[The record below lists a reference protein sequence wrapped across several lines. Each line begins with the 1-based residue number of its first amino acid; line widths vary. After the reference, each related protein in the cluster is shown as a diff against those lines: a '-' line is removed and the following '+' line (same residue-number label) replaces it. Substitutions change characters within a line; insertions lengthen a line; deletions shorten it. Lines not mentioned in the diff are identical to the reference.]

1 MEKQELRD
9 LKAKLAPKDVY
20 GKYLSLTKDKD
31 TYVGRCPFHSEKTAS
46 FKVDKRD
53 GEWVFHCF
61 GCKKGGDVVRFLQLK
76 ENLAVPQAIA
86 KLVELTGG
94 ELPNQEYRETA
105 QEVDQTFK
113 SLSDIAEEQKKVF
126 EFTDYVPYCTELRS
140 SIEAIRFLDE
150 VRGITK
156 ETAERLHLGFKQT
169 HKYKIKNEA
178 NRTNG
183 WICFPRVYGDQVRAI
198 KFRSIAEKDFSQ
210 VDGMNSK
217 TFFNHDTI
225 NPFEPIFVTE
235 GEFDTCIIEQAG
247 FSAVSVPSAGAKLTP
262 EMKDALKLAPAI
274 YLAGDND
281 GGVGSEYMAHL
292 AKELGDKTYIIK
304 WPGVKDANEY
314 FLKVCDRN
322 VDTFKLSVERL
333 MESAKSTP
341 IEGFTSVIELLLQN
355 PNTDAENNPDRLHFR
370 WKSIDD
376 MNYNPKGSVVIIY
389 STYTGT
395 GKSVLVTHQIAT
407 HEALRGEAVC
417 VLTPE
422 IRGEQYLALLASQ
435 TLGRTRE
442 GGLPRNGLITQQ
454 DYIQTAKKLRKT
466 YSKFND
472 GFPLPSHYHMR
483 EENYDVPI
491 QYYVGYSLPV
501 DGAKEVIAFLE
512 EVIKRTG
519 CTRFLIDT
527 LHKIVHAKGG
537 ESQTDAE
544 GRVAKELENLGIKY
558 GTIFI
563 LIGQSNKEG
572 DSIQMS
578 NRDEHGVL
586 RGSRELQ
593 DAAASIYL
601 LHRKRIPV
609 REGENPDDTMDL
621 KAGLFLQKER
631 FKGKGKPQT
640 TLVLNKNESIFY
652 EAA

>member
-1 MEKQELRD
+1 VEKQELKD
-9 LKAKLAPKDVY
+9 LKAKLTPKDVY
-20 GKYLSLTKDKD
+20 GKYVSLSKAGD
-31 TYVGRCPFHSEKTAS
+31 TFVGRCPFHSEKTAS

-61 GCKKGGDVVRFLQLK
+61 GCKKGGDIVRFLQLK
-76 ENLAVPQAIA
+76 ENLAVQQAIA

-105 QEVDQTFK
+105 QEVDKTFT
-113 SLSDIAEEQKKVF
+113 SLSEIADVEKKAIAIA
-126 EFTDYVPYCTELRS
+126 DYLPSVEKLLTNP
-140 SIEAIRFLDE
+140 EAVRFLDE
-150 VRGITK
+150 QRGITK
-156 ETAERLHLGFKQT
+156 ETAERLKLGYKQE
-169 HKYKIKNEA
+169 HVYSCKNEA
-178 NRTNG
+178 NRAKG
-183 WICFPRVYGDQVRAI
+183 WICFPRIYGEQVRAI

-210 VDGMNSK
+210 VKDMDSK

-235 GEFDTCIIEQAG
+235 GEFDTCIMEQAG

-281 GGVGSEYMAHL
+281 GGVGSEYMAQL
-292 AKELGDKTYIIK
+292 AKELGDKTFIIK

-355 PNTDAENNPDRLHFR
+355 PNTDAENDPDRLHFR
-370 WKSIDD
+370 SRSIDD

-395 GKSVLVTHQIAT
+395 GKSVLVTDQIAT
-407 HEALRGEAVC
+407 HEAQRGEIVC

-422 IRGEQYLALLASQ
+422 IRGAQYLALLASQ
-435 TLGRTRE
+435 TIGPERE
-442 GGLPRNGLITQQ
+442 GGLPRNGLITQK
-454 DYIQTAKKLRKT
+454 DYIATAKKLRKT
-466 YSKFND
+466 YSKD
-472 GFPLPSHYHMR
+472 RARPEYHVR
-483 EENYDVPI
+483 EENIDVPI

-501 DGAKEVIAFLE
+501 AGAKEVIAFLE

-572 DSIQMS
+572 DSIAMS
-578 NRDEHGVL
+578 SRDEHGVL

-609 REGENPDDTMDL
+609 REGENPDDTMEL
-621 KAGLFLQKER
+621 KAGLYLQKER